1 MIKILFFLLCICSI
15 GFSKNLDVSNLENIK
30 ALEYTY
36 FINDKENK
44 YTYLDIKNKTD
55 LKALEVTHIGPAVGP
70 FWTKISLHN
79 DSNEVKSI
87 TLYNLL
93 AGINKIDVYLIKN
106 DELIKTIYLGDL
118 RPQEKRENLSSYSNF
133 NLILNPKEAIT
144 IISKIE
150 NFHIYNLGWEVLES
164 DDFFTKHSNKIFF
177 SAFIGGIVLLFCI
190 YNILNFF
197 IYKNKSYLIICA
209 IGLTLTFYQY
219 SFHGIFYFLNMNIN
233 LELITCITW
242 ISPLIAGIFI
252 LLFAYT
258 FFEQAKKYKK
268 FSYVNIFFMIS
279 YILLISLL
287 IYAQFFN
294 QEYFKYSWLIT
305 LIILSSTSYLLAF
318 AIYVVIKKEIGSIY
332 YLLGEGILF
341 VVIFFNTLGLFSIIS
356 YDESLK
362 FLIPFAYI
370 LDLLSFVIVL
380 YLKNKQEQTD
390 LRNTRILLLEQ
401 SRFNS
406 IGQAVGHIS
415 HQWKSPLTSI
425 GTSLTLLE
433 TIYKHDISRF
443 ETTFDKQLP
452 LMKKSVNLMK
462 KSMDEFS
469 NFYQTKNKKEVFL
482 FSDSLSNIVEILSSK
497 IILKK
502 VEINY
507 EIEEN
512 LKINSY
518 EHILSN
524 IFLVLIDNSLD
535 AFTLNENNFIKISA
549 FTKEKEII
557 ISYEDNAGGIKI
569 KPIESAFDY
578 FTSLKNDKK
587 SSGMGLAIVK
597 LLINDRLKGK
607 ISVKNSEFGVIFT
620 III

>member
-1 MIKILFFLLCICSI
+1 MFYQAIFYGNFDYV
-15 GFSKNLDVSNLENIK
+15 F
-30 ALEYTY
+30 
-36 FINDKENK
+36 
-44 YTYLDIKNKTD
+44 
-55 LKALEVTHIGPAVGP
+55 
-70 FWTKISLHN
+70 ISLLH
-79 DSNEVKSI
+79 
-87 TLYNLL
+87 
-93 AGINKIDVYLIKN
+93 
-106 DELIKTIYLGDL
+106 
-118 RPQEKRENLSSYSNF
+118 SS
-133 NLILNPKEAIT
+133 
-144 IISKIE
+144 
-150 NFHIYNLGWEVLES
+150 
-164 DDFFTKHSNKIFF
+164 
-177 SAFIGGIVLLFCI
+177 
-190 YNILNFF
+190 
-197 IYKNKSYLIICA
+197 
-209 IGLTLTFYQY
+209 GLTLTFYQY